1 MSDQKKKSTEV
12 MEKRLLELKIVR
24 HMIEIYCHGHHGTKA
39 RELCTDCEELVKYAE
54 TRVEQCPH
62 MEEKTFCSMCKT
74 HCYAPTYREKIRQVM
89 RYSGPRMLWRHP
101 IMTICHLLL
110 ERGILK

>member
-1 MSDQKKKSTEV
+1 MRESKKKSTELT
-12 MEKRLLELKIVR
+12 EKRLLELKTVR
-24 HMIEIYCHGHHGTKA
+24 CMIEIYCNGHHGTKGRA
-39 RELCTDCEELVKYAE
+39 LCADCAELMKYAE
-54 TRVEQCPH
+54 MRVEHCPH

-89 RYSGPRMLWRHP
+89 RYSGPRMLWRSP
-101 IMTICHLLL
+101 IMTIRHLLL

>member
-1 MSDQKKKSTEV
+1 MSESNKKPIEV
-12 MEKRLLELKIVR
+12 TEKRLLELKTVR
-24 HMIEIYCHGHHGTKA
+24 RMIEIYCHGHHGTKG
-39 RELCTDCEELVKYAE
+39 RELCEDCEDLVKYAE

-89 RYSGPRMLWRHP
+89 RYSGPRMLWRNP
-101 IMTICHLLL
+101 IMTIRHLLL